1 MKRKGSRSARG
12 YGAAH
17 QRRRKM
23 LAPLVAAGLMKCA
36 RCGVRITPKQ
46 AWDLDHTNDRAG
58 YLGPSHRFARDCLA
72 GGNRSTSKKKS
83 NDGSRIW

>member
-1 MKRKGSRSARG
+1 VKPKGSTTQRG
-12 YGAAH
+12 YGADH

-36 RCGVRITPKQ
+36 RCGVRILPNQ
-46 AWDLDHTNDRAG
+46 PWDLDHTDDRTG

-72 GGNRSTSKKKS
+72 GGNRSTAKRKTV
-83 NDGSRIW
+83 SRIW